1 MPVVVVGIHERDAPL
16 DLFERLAVS
25 ERDLPKTLR
34 QLTDSPHLSEA
45 VVLSTC
51 MRTEI
56 YAVVERFH
64 DGLSDIE
71 RWLRSRIGDMLE
83 EEPGWLVHSGAER
96 ERRPEPGGGALELGA
111 GCVCWYD
118 EAAVLHLFEV
128 AAGIDSPV
136 LGEGEVLRQVRDAA
150 AAARA
155 EQAAGPVLGPL
166 FRHAVEAGKR
176 ARTETAIQ
184 RGTTSLAHAV
194 VELAADHAL
203 GLDGKRILVV
213 GAGEMGAGIV
223 KALSGRSD
231 LTGDVVVANRGLDR
245 GRSVA
250 DLVAGR
256 AVGLDALPGELE
268 HADLV
273 LTSTAAGD
281 VILSRERLEP
291 IFARRARADPT
302 DPADLTAPTSPTAP
316 TAPARPLVIVD
327 AAVPRDVDPAVAQI
341 AGVELLDVEDVR
353 RHAEEHMA
361 SRAAEVPAVRA
372 LLAEELERYRT
383 TAAGRLAAPVV
394 SALRHR
400 AEQLRVS
407 ELEQYR
413 ARLDQ
418 LGTADREL
426 VEQVTRRIVA
436 KLLHQPTVRVKDAA
450 GSPRGERL
458 AEALRT
464 LFDL

>member
-1 MPVVVVGIHERDAPL
+1 LPVVVVGINERDAPL
-16 DLFERLAVS
+16 EVFERLAVA
-25 ERDLPKTLR
+25 EPDLPKTLH
-34 QLTDSPHLSEA
+34 QLTDSPQVSEA

-64 DGLSDIE
+64 DGLSEIE
-71 RWLRSRIGDMLE
+71 HWMRGRMGDGLGPVVE
-83 EEPGWLVHSGAER
+83 RLAHPAGA
-96 ERRPEPGGGALELGA
+96 ERRPEPGGGAIDLGS

-118 EAAVLHLFEV
+118 EAAVIHLFEV

-136 LGEGEVLRQVRDAA
+136 LGEGEILRQVRDAGET
-150 AAARA
+150 ARL
-155 EQAAGPVLGPL
+155 EQAAGPVLVPL

-176 ARTETAIQ
+176 VRTETAIQ

-203 GLDGKRILVV
+203 GLEGKRVLVI

-223 KALSGRSD
+223 KALAGRSD
-231 LTGDVVVANRGLDR
+231 LTGEVVVANRGLER
-245 GRSVA
+245 GRTAA

-256 AVGLDALPGELE
+256 AVGLAALPAELE
-268 HADLV
+268 RADVV

-291 IFARRARADPT
+291 ILRRR
-302 DPADLTAPTSPTAP
+302 SPGLGE
-316 TAPARPLVIVD
+316 RRLVVVD
-327 AAVPRDVDPAVAQI
+327 AAVPRDVDRGVGEI
-341 AGVELLDVEDVR
+341 EGVELLDVEDVR
-353 RHAEEHMA
+353 RYAEAHMA
-361 SRAAEVPAVRA
+361 NRAAEVPAVRG

-394 SALRHR
+394 SSLRRH
-400 AEQLRVS
+400 AEELRRS
-407 ELEQYR
+407 ELER
-413 ARLDQ
+413 VRNRLAELDA
-418 LGTADREL
+418 ADREL
-426 VEQVTRRIVA
+426 IEDVTRRLVA
-436 KLLHQPTVRVKDAA
+436 KLLHHPTVVVKDAA

-464 LFDL
+464 LFGL